1 MLEHW
6 GNVIE
11 QQRRMSRAITASNV
25 RKIRQRAA

>member
-1 MLEHW
+1 
-6 GNVIE
+6 VIE